1 MRSVKKIEKYV
12 QNIYTNKFQVT
23 MTNNFDER
31 VISNIMNTVEEQKT
45 KMSTTNQT
53 NIWRTIM
60 NNRITKFAV
69 VAVVLAALVLSI
81 TIFDN
86 TVQEAYAIEQTREA
100 NRGVRFIHLKY
111 EKAVGGGDGVED
123 MWAQF
128 DDNQEL
134 LHLRMNFPNS
144 ADGPKDVVWKEG
156 KAEVWFKARKKFVVL
171 REENMLARLKMP
183 YKEFDPKLIV
193 EQLYQDQNDE
203 RNQIE
208 IQEPRS
214 QNEPIIITL
223 VKDGSRRVFEV
234 DSETKLL
241 QQVEYYWLK
250 DGDYTFSG
258 RTTYLDYN
266 QSDPDIFV
274 LNPPSDVTRIDK
286 TTGIGLAQGDLSDDE
301 IVVEVATQFSQALID
316 EDYAKAALLVEGI
329 SADQLKQAFY
339 GQKFVR
345 FVPIGKIVPH
355 SNPLT
360 RGLSIPCEIEYTLN
374 SQTITKTGN
383 LNVRKVQGR
392 PDHWIIFEFAD

>member
-1 MRSVKKIEKYV
+1 MMPSERLEDTIRSVR
-12 QNIYTNKFQVT
+12 TT
-23 MTNNFDER
+23 TSTATDER
-31 VISNIMNTVEEQKT
+31 IMAAIEAAMSKQNEQRPASVHT
-45 KMSTTNQT
+45 SGL
-53 NIWRTIM
+53 IRRIIM
-60 NNRITKFAV
+60 KNRITKFAAA
-69 VAVVLAALVLSI
+69 AVIVIAVLLSM
-81 TIFDN
+81 TYFSK
-86 TVQEAYAIEQTREA
+86 TTPMTYAIEQTREA

-111 EKAVGGGDGVED
+111 EAGEGGEGVED
-123 MWAQF
+123 IWAQF

-134 LHLRMNFPNS
+134 LHLRMNFLNS

-156 KAEVWFKARKKFVVL
+156 KAEVWFKARKKIVVL

-183 YKEFDPKLIV
+183 YKEFDPKLLV
-193 EQLYQDQNDE
+193 EQLYQAQNDE

-223 VKDGSRRVFEV
+223 VKDDSRKVFEV

-241 QQVEYYWLK
+241 QQLEIYRLK
-250 DGDYTFSG
+250 DGDYTFLG
-258 RTTYLDYN
+258 RTNYLDYN
-266 QSDPDIFV
+266 QSDPEIFV

-360 RGLSIPCEIEYTLN
+360 RGLSIPCEIEYTVN

-383 LNVRKVQGR
+383 LNIRKVQGR
-392 PDHWIIFEFAD
+392 PDHWIIFGFAD

>member
-1 MRSVKKIEKYV
+1 MPSERLEDTIRSVR
-12 QNIYTNKFQVT
+12 TT
-23 MTNNFDER
+23 TSTATDER
-31 VISNIMNTVEEQKT
+31 IMAAIEAAMSKQNEQRPASVHT
-45 KMSTTNQT
+45 SGL
-53 NIWRTIM
+53 IRRIIM
-60 NNRITKFAV
+60 KNRITKFAAA
-69 VAVVLAALVLSI
+69 AVIVIAVLLSM
-81 TIFDN
+81 TYFSK
-86 TVQEAYAIEQTREA
+86 TTPMTYAIEQTREA

-111 EKAVGGGDGVED
+111 EAGEGGEGVED
-123 MWAQF
+123 IWAQF

-134 LHLRMNFPNS
+134 LHLRMNFLNS

-156 KAEVWFKARKKFVVL
+156 KAEVWFKARKKIVVL

-183 YKEFDPKLIV
+183 YKEFDPKLLV
-193 EQLYQDQNDE
+193 EQLYQAQNDE

-223 VKDGSRRVFEV
+223 VKDDSRKVFEV

-241 QQVEYYWLK
+241 QQLEIYRLK
-250 DGDYTFSG
+250 DGDYTFLG
-258 RTTYLDYN
+258 RTNYLDYN
-266 QSDPDIFV
+266 QSDPEIFV

-360 RGLSIPCEIEYTLN
+360 RGLSIPCEIEYTVN

-383 LNVRKVQGR
+383 LNIRKVQGR
-392 PDHWIIFEFAD
+392 PDHWIIFGFAD

>member
-1 MRSVKKIEKYV
+1 MKSVEDIKRYFQKSTLSTNDDRHEAIFEKIQRAQDQSKTTTPASYRLSLRS
-12 QNIYTNKFQVT
+12 N
-23 MTNNFDER
+23 
-31 VISNIMNTVEEQKT
+31 
-45 KMSTTNQT
+45 
-53 NIWRTIM
+53 IM
-60 NNRITKFAV
+60 NNRITKFAAA
-69 VAVVLAALVLSI
+69 AVIVIAVLLSM
-81 TIFDN
+81 TYFSK
-86 TVQEAYAIEQTREA
+86 TTPMTYAIEQTREA

-111 EKAVGGGDGVED
+111 EKAGGGGEGVED
-123 MWAQF
+123 IWAQF

-134 LHLRMNFPNS
+134 LHLRMNFLNS

-156 KAEVWFKARKKFVVL
+156 KAEVWFKARKKIVVL

-223 VKDGSRRVFEV
+223 VKDDSRKVFEV

-241 QQVEYYWLK
+241 QQLEIYRLK
-250 DGDYTFSG
+250 DGDYTFLG
-258 RTTYLDYN
+258 RTNYLDYN
-266 QSDPDIFV
+266 QSDPEIFV

-360 RGLSIPCEIEYTLN
+360 RGLSIPCEIEYTVN

-383 LNVRKVQGR
+383 LNIRKVQGR
-392 PDHWIIFEFAD
+392 PDHWIIFGFAD